1 MSKRL
6 LVSTDAAARLRE
18 AGDWLL
24 ETAGRKGEILVL
36 ATSPSYDPQRFSE
49 EGYYQSLLDDPHLP
63 LINRAYR
70 HAFPPGST
78 FKLVTGTAALYVMS
92 RYTNFRRW
100 LRIDPLGS
108 RLGSHA

>member
-36 ATSPSYDPQRFSE
+36 ATTRGAADPRR
-49 EGYYQSLLDDPHLP
+49 
-63 LINRAYR
+63 RA
-70 HAFPPGST
+70 
-78 FKLVTGTAALYVMS
+78 
-92 RYTNFRRW
+92 
-100 LRIDPLGS
+100 
-108 RLGSHA
+108 